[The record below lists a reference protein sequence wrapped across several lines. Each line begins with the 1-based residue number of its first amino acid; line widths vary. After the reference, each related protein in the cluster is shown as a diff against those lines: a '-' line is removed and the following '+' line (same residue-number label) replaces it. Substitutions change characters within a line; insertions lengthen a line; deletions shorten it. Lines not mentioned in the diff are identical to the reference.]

1 MFSAYTSCISSLLT
15 PHDPTINTS
24 RVIREQRNVV
34 HHTGGKKKTRR
45 TSFRGDC
52 SGAEERMVLLQ
63 TAVTLSVSE
72 IVFPVDLLPLV
83 SHWVMCRSAHIQ
95 TRG

>member
-34 HHTGGKKKTRR
+34 HHTGGKKKHEGLVFEVIALELKREWF
-45 TSFRGDC
+45 SC
-52 SGAEERMVLLQ
+52 KLQ
-63 TAVTLSVSE
+63 
-72 IVFPVDLLPLV
+72 
-83 SHWVMCRSAHIQ
+83 
-95 TRG
+95 